1 MALPAADGSMPA
13 DATPEGS
20 VMPSGI
26 PGSGQP
32 SGASGEI
39 APEVVAAARRGDA
52 HAFEAILRH
61 YDRRL
66 RVVAD
71 RLLCDRQLMD
81 DALQEVAIKTLRGL
95 PSFRGEAPLGAWLCR
110 IATTA
115 CLDMLRRR
123 RPEDATAPDELPE
136 RADATA
142 DPADV
147 LDARQRLG
155 RALAELPPDQCL
167 AVLLIDQF
175 GYDFRA
181 AADALGIPVGTVAS
195 RVATARS
202 RLRAALAAE
211 GREER

>member
-1 MALPAADGSMPA
+1 MALLAVDGSMPA
-13 DATPEGS
+13 DASQAGS
-20 VMPSGI
+20 LMPTTL
-26 PGSGQP
+26 GSFGQL
-32 SGASGEI
+32 GRASGEI
-39 APEVVAAARRGDA
+39 GPEVVAAARRGDA

-66 RVVAD
+66 RVIAD
-71 RLLCDRQLMD
+71 RLLGGRQLMD

-110 IATTA
+110 IATTT
-115 CLDMLRRR
+115 CLDMLRRQ
-123 RPEDATAPDELPE
+123 RPEDATAPDDLPE
-136 RADATA
+136 RREAMA
-142 DPADV
+142 DPADG

-155 RALAELPPDQCL
+155 RVLAELPPDQRV

-181 AADALGIPVGTVAS
+181 AADAIGVPVGTVAS